1 MKKSIVLIALCLCV
15 LGAKAQADKNV
26 IIRCARGNVT
36 YTDPTR
42 KAETRLE
49 KTAQVLGAVV
59 QIAAGAATDTEQQP
73 GYADAVSDA
82 IAGAVASTYRIR
94 VIDGNFLPEELDNDL
109 PAIKYDGSISSI
121 STTTRIS
128 TKEDEK
134 GKKVAV
140 TEYSGAITATINF
153 KDARTDEIVKTI
165 NINSSD
171 YSTSWLASADKA
183 LGNVIDRMKS
193 QIILSLNRSY
203 PMYASIIEGN
213 AVKKNKQKTVYID
226 LGSADGAY
234 VNMFFTV
241 YETGNV
247 AGRETKREIGT
258 LRIDE
263 VMGADISLCKVKK
276 GKNAIKSALDSGK
289 TLLITS
295 LD

>member
-134 GKKVAV
+134 GK
-140 TEYSGAITATINF
+140 
-153 KDARTDEIVKTI
+153 
-165 NINSSD
+165 
-171 YSTSWLASADKA
+171 
-183 LGNVIDRMKS
+183 
-193 QIILSLNRSY
+193 
-203 PMYASIIEGN
+203 
-213 AVKKNKQKTVYID
+213 
-226 LGSADGAY
+226 
-234 VNMFFTV
+234 
-241 YETGNV
+241 
-247 AGRETKREIGT
+247 
-258 LRIDE
+258 
-263 VMGADISLCKVKK
+263 
-276 GKNAIKSALDSGK
+276 NAIKSALDSGK